1 IIQKKFKQHQ
11 SFAKYTTI
19 ATIINMASITLPS
32 VFILMYYSSKM
43 AGFFSLSQNLI
54 GLPTNMLTMAIS
66 QVFLGESAKWLKKES
81 KDLAN
86 FMNRILRIS
95 IIVAAI
101 PSILAYFFAPYFFEL
116 FFGKEW
122 IVSGKIVQILLVLY
136 VFRFITTP
144 FSHILN
150 MFGYNWLQFLWDI
163 ARLLSVCLVF
173 IIMGRNKY
181 DFYNTLLLYS
191 AVMGFYYILHYILC
205 FYINK
210 KRT

>member
-1 IIQKKFKQHQ
+1 
-11 SFAKYTTI
+11 
-19 ATIINMASITLPS
+19 MASITLPS